1 LQFAKRFANGIP
13 FLATPVQINTLSGTT
28 QMTAT
33 LDDAIALAAKH
44 FNGVTDKVG
53 QPYIL
58 HCVRVMMGVESL
70 DAKIVGILHDVVED
84 TEVTLED
91 LRRAGFSE
99 TVVRGV
105 DLMTHREDVSYAD
118 YVVRLQ
124 ADPIAKAVKLSDLR
138 DNLSPQRVLLRG
150 DRAARDRAK
159 LATYAAS
166 YRFLTE
172 KIGEAEYRQLMA
184 DQGS

>member
-1 LQFAKRFANGIP
+1 
-13 FLATPVQINTLSGTT
+13 
-28 QMTAT
+28 MTAT
-33 LDDAIALAAKH
+33 LDDAIVLAAKH

-70 DAKIVGILHDVVED
+70 DAKIVGILHDLVED

-91 LRRAGFSE
+91 LRQAGFSE

-118 YVVRLQ
+118 YVVRLR

-150 DRAARDRAK
+150 ERSARDRAK

-172 KIGEAEYRQLMA
+172 RVNEAEYRQLMA
-184 DQGS
+184 EQEP